1 MNISLMKKLIELSQK
16 NAFQKNIIMQ
26 ISVRFQYSQI
36 NKALA
41 HKRYIFLDM
50 YYCIV
55 YTIHAQLYIH
65 RCINIRVSVNLNRLG
80 VTGLI
85 YTNQLLTLNF
95 LTLFFTTENVDNIS
109 VQLFI
114 FYIYL
119 LNWQW
124 YFCNHFIGINNL
136 LFWKV

>member
-55 YTIHAQLYIH
+55 YTTKIVLSSL
-65 RCINIRVSVNLNRLG
+65 SVYNTCTI
-80 VTGLI
+80 VHT
-85 YTNQLLTLNF
+85 
-95 LTLFFTTENVDNIS
+95 
-109 VQLFI
+109 
-114 FYIYL
+114 
-119 LNWQW
+119 
-124 YFCNHFIGINNL
+124 
-136 LFWKV
+136 